1 MFTWTQTEPTLDIN
15 YEAKINR
22 SSPNKFCWVMIYITD
37 EVGNVI
43 KKYKRFFR
51 QVRNE
56 IIIIKKTEFLFL
68 HAEQSSGGTEC

>member
-22 SSPNKFCWVMIYITD
+22 SSPNKMDITD

>member
-22 SSPNKFCWVMIYITD
+22 SSPNKMDITD

-56 IIIIKKTEFLFL
+56 IIIIKKNRILILTC
-68 HAEQSSGGTEC
+68 GTVERWN

>member
-1 MFTWTQTEPTLDIN
+1 MD
-15 YEAKINR
+15 
-22 SSPNKFCWVMIYITD
+22 ITD